1 MGLEG
6 ILKYYHIFKSD
17 GGEASRGAREEVN
30 DGLERNQE
38 ASSIMGVEQSAWW
51 RESVVYGMDFCL
63 WQNKN
68 TFVEYGSCKLLV
80 KNHFVGV

>member
-1 MGLEG
+1 MEG

-38 ASSIMGVEQSAWW
+38 ASSIMGVEQSVWW
-51 RESVVYGMDFCL
+51 RESVAYDRIRTHSWNMEHVSY
-63 WQNKN
+63 
-68 TFVEYGSCKLLV
+68 
-80 KNHFVGV
+80 